1 LRLLIATDAWHPQVN
16 GVVRSLDAVAGEIR
30 KLGHEVH
37 ILSPADFRTVPCP
50 TYPEIRLAVLPGRR
64 LGRLIDAMA
73 PTSIHIATEGP
84 IGLSARRYC
93 VKRGLAYTTSL
104 HTRFPEYVHART
116 GLPVSWGY
124 ALMRWFHGPAT
135 RVMVATET
143 LRQELQD
150 MGLHDLGLWSRG
162 VDTALFHPRDF
173 HPQDRGFLDLPRPI
187 AIYVGRVAV
196 EKNIGAF
203 LKLKLPGTKIVVGD
217 GPQLSM
223 LRRRYRHVIFT
234 GNLTGE
240 DLARHYAAADVFVFP
255 SRTDT
260 FGNVILEALASGVP
274 VAAYPVAGPLDVMG
288 DAPVGCLDTDL
299 RVAVRRALTVSPAI
313 CRAYAEKFS
322 WRESALQFIG
332 NLTPVTAHAS
342 MVATLPVPPNAVE
355 PPARSWR

>member
-1 LRLLIATDAWHPQVN
+1 MRLLIATDAWHPQVN

-37 ILSPADFRTVPCP
+37 VLSPSDFRTFPCP

-64 LGRLIDAMA
+64 LGRLVDDLA

-124 ALMRWFHGPAT
+124 AVLRWFHGPAT

-143 LRQELQD
+143 LGRELEA

-162 VDTALFHPRDF
+162 VDTALFHPRDKN
-173 HPQDRGFLDLPRPI
+173 FLDLPRPI
-187 AIYVGRVAV
+187 ALYVGRVAV

-223 LRRRYRHVIFT
+223 LRRRYRKVVFT

-288 DAPVGCLDTDL
+288 DAPVGCLDKDL
-299 RVAVRRALTVSPAI
+299 GVAVRRALTVSPAI

-332 NLTPVTAHAS
+332 NLTPVTAQAS
-342 MVATLPVPPNAVE
+342 MLATLPVPP
-355 PPARSWR
+355 ARPGGQSVLP

>member
-16 GVVRSLDAVAGEIR
+16 GVVRSLDTVAGEIR

-37 ILSPADFRTVPCP
+37 VLSPSDFRTVPCP

-64 LGRLIDAMA
+64 LRRLVDALA

-84 IGLSARRYC
+84 IGLAARHYC

-124 ALMRWFHGPAT
+124 AILRWFHGPAT

-143 LRQELQD
+143 LGRELAA

-162 VDTALFHPRDF
+162 VDTALFHPRDK
-173 HPQDRGFLDLPRPI
+173 DFLDLPRPI
-187 AIYVGRVAV
+187 ALYVGRVAV

-203 LKLKLPGTKIVVGD
+203 LKLKLPGTKLVVGD

-223 LRRRYRHVIFT
+223 LRRRYRKVVFT

-240 DLARHYAAADVFVFP
+240 DLARTYAAADVFVFP

-299 RVAVRRALTVSPAI
+299 GVAVRRALTISPVL
-313 CRAYAEKFS
+313 CRTYAEKFS

-342 MVATLPVPPNAVE
+342 MVADDAPEDAP

>member
-1 LRLLIATDAWHPQVN
+1 VEPR
-16 GVVRSLDAVAGEIR
+16 
-30 KLGHEVH
+30 
-37 ILSPADFRTVPCP
+37 
-50 TYPEIRLAVLPGRR
+50 
-64 LGRLIDAMA
+64 
-73 PTSIHIATEGP
+73 
-84 IGLSARRYC
+84 RRY
-93 VKRGLAYTTSL
+93 R
-104 HTRFPEYVHART
+104 
-116 GLPVSWGY
+116 
-124 ALMRWFHGPAT
+124 
-135 RVMVATET
+135 
-143 LRQELQD
+143 
-150 MGLHDLGLWSRG
+150 
-162 VDTALFHPRDF
+162 
-173 HPQDRGFLDLPRPI
+173 

-223 LRRRYRHVIFT
+223 LRRRYRKVVFT

-299 RVAVRRALTVSPAI
+299 SAAVRRALTVSPAI

-332 NLTPVTAHAS
+332 NLTPVTPQAS
-342 MVATLPVPPNAVE
+342 MLASMSAALPVPPARAVRE
-355 PPARSWR
+355 

>member
-16 GVVRSLDAVAGEIR
+16 GVVRSLDTVAGEIR

-37 ILSPADFRTVPCP
+37 VLSPNDFRTWPCP

-150 MGLHDLGLWSRG
+150 MGLRDLGLWSRG
-162 VDTALFHPRDF
+162 VDTAPSTSAGWRW
-173 HPQDRGFLDLPRPI
+173 
-187 AIYVGRVAV
+187 
-196 EKNIGAF
+196 
-203 LKLKLPGTKIVVGD
+203 
-217 GPQLSM
+217 
-223 LRRRYRHVIFT
+223 RRT
-234 GNLTGE
+234 S
-240 DLARHYAAADVFVFP
+240 AP
-255 SRTDT
+255 S
-260 FGNVILEALASGVP
+260 
-274 VAAYPVAGPLDVMG
+274 
-288 DAPVGCLDTDL
+288 
-299 RVAVRRALTVSPAI
+299 
-313 CRAYAEKFS
+313 
-322 WRESALQFIG
+322 
-332 NLTPVTAHAS
+332 
-342 MVATLPVPPNAVE
+342 
-355 PPARSWR
+355 